1 MNKRILIVDD
11 EPDIRQ
17 IIGEILED
25 EGYTVEYAQNAAEAR
40 ECKIAFNPELI
51 LLDIWMPNEDGIELL
66 KDWHTAQQI
75 SCPIIMISG
84 HGNVET
90 AVETLKFGAQDFL
103 EKPLSTAKLLITV
116 ERTLQSESLKKE
128 NIKLRGQ
135 LLLGTDIIGES
146 APLYDLKRQIRLLGP
161 TDGAVFITGEPGSG
175 KSTVA
180 HAIHANSPRRN
191 SQLVEVSLAAIPP
204 ETLALQLFGYE
215 KGNVITAG
223 FFEQAH
229 GGTLLLD
236 ELLDLDLDTQA
247 KLISALQKSSYIRVG
262 GSTQMPLDVRVIST
276 TSQNIDAAISEGRL
290 REDLLYRVNVLPIGV
305 PPLRGS
311 PNDIE
316 LFSQHFMAL
325 TAKRENLPLR
335 HYEPDAIRSLAQHEW
350 PGNLRELA
358 NLTLRLLILNRGETI
373 SADET
378 KSALGKTLT
387 RNDNDRLFNECLAL
401 HIRQARDLFE
411 EAYLRHHIVEVGGNV
426 GKLAEV
432 VGMERT
438 HLYRKLKTLGIDPK
452 SGKS

>member
-1 MNKRILIVDD
+1 MSKRILIVDD

-17 IIGEILED
+17 IVGEILED
-25 EGYTVEYAQNAAEAR
+25 EGYTVEYAKNAAEAR
-40 ECKIAFNPELI
+40 ECRLEFNPELI

-66 KDWHTAQQI
+66 KSWHKSQQV

-128 NIKLRGQ
+128 NLKLRGQ
-135 LLLGTDIIGES
+135 LLLGTEIIGDS
-146 APLYDLKRQIRLLGP
+146 APLTELKRQIRLLGP

-180 HAIHANSPRRN
+180 HAIHANSHRRN

-215 KGNVITAG
+215 KGDVTTPG

-236 ELLDLDLDTQA
+236 ELLDLDMDTQA
-247 KLISALQKSSYIRVG
+247 KLISALQESSYIRVG
-262 GSTQMPLDVRVIST
+262 GNTQLPLDVRVIST
-276 TSQNIDAAISEGRL
+276 TSQDLDVAIAEGRL
-290 REDLLYRVNVLPIGV
+290 REDLLYRVNVLPIYV
-305 PPLRGS
+305 PPLRDS

-316 LFSQHFMAL
+316 LFAQHFMAL
-325 TAKRENLPLR
+325 TANRENLPLR
-335 HYEPDAIRSLAQHEW
+335 NYEPDAIKWLKQHDW

-358 NLTLRLLILNRGETI
+358 NLTFRLLVLNRGESI

-378 KSALGKTLT
+378 KLALGKTLT
-387 RNDNDRLFNECLAL
+387 RSDNDGLFSECLEL
-401 HIRQARDLFE
+401 DIRHARDLFE
-411 EAYLRHHIVEVGGNV
+411 EAYLRHHLIEVGGNV

-438 HLYRKLKTLGIDPK
+438 HLYRKLKALGIDPK